1 MISEETQLQIHACLW
16 DLNCSLLRA
25 YPVRHGKVQGSWI
38 RETLH
43 LLAGTWLFRQ
53 TSKHPAVKSSIASS
67 CSRKM
72 NEVRLVLSKPVTH
85 QAHTSTAAH
94 SPWIL
99 SSRLKDPWVVKDL
112 PETGRHREE
121 KQVLGDRL
129 GEQAPHAALRIP
141 WTFWNSYSH
150 SDSPK
155 FKILYIC

>member
-1 MISEETQLQIHACLW
+1 MISEETQLQIHSCLW
-16 DLNCSLLRA
+16 DLTCSLLRA

-38 RETLH
+38 GETLH

-53 TSKHPAVKSSIASS
+53 TSKYPAVKSSIDSS

-72 NEVRLVLSKPVTH
+72 NEVTLVLSKLVTH

-99 SSRLKDPWVVKDL
+99 PSRSKVAKDL

-129 GEQAPHAALRIP
+129 GEQAPHTALRIP
-141 WTFWNSYSH
+141 WTFWNSCSH
-150 SDSPK
+150 SNSPK
-155 FKILYIC
+155 FKILYLY